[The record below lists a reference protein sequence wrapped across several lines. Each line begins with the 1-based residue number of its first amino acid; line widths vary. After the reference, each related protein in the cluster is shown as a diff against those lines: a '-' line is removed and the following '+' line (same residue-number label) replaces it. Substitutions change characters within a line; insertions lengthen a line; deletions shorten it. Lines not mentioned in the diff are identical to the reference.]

1 MLISG
6 LSFGGWILRS
16 SGRDSVSKTIVQLQ
30 LLRSLGEGHFPLDEW
45 VIALGLRSE
54 AWEVRMTAVLVAC
67 RLKLEGFHK
76 LIRNVE
82 IPHTSRSGLDAGD
95 RRLHLVFRKA
105 ALALLVG
112 ATVPA
117 DCEARPVSREM
128 LERHVLRCVAGAAT
142 RWHDRIW
149 WWTHTLTTPVVPS
162 LPPTPLP
169 AGIVVGN
176 DGHYRLAL
184 TEIELV
190 WVGPGAYWLGD
201 ERTDSLRLVQKPHGF
216 FIARRPVAP
225 DYTQPA
231 EPPALLW
238 PDALALC
245 ERIGLIEQLP
255 VELPSTDEWEIA
267 ARGVDG
273 RRFPW
278 GNGYEPGMLALP
290 APCGAL
296 LMVGSF
302 PQWTHA
308 PAPPGQ
314 NAKISGDAADLHCSV
329 HRPAASATDLAV
341 VRPVI
346 KLER

>member
-1 MLISG
+1 
-6 LSFGGWILRS
+6 
-16 SGRDSVSKTIVQLQ
+16 
-30 LLRSLGEGHFPLDEW
+30 
-45 VIALGLRSE
+45 
-54 AWEVRMTAVLVAC
+54 
-67 RLKLEGFHK
+67 
-76 LIRNVE
+76 
-82 IPHTSRSGLDAGD
+82 
-95 RRLHLVFRKA
+95 
-105 ALALLVG
+105 
-112 ATVPA
+112 
-117 DCEARPVSREM
+117 
-128 LERHVLRCVAGAAT
+128 
-142 RWHDRIW
+142 
-149 WWTHTLTTPVVPS
+149 
-162 LPPTPLP
+162 
-169 AGIVVGN
+169 VVGN

-245 ERIGLIEQLP
+245 ERVGLIEQLP

-308 PAPPGQ
+308 PAPEKNPT
-314 NAKISGDAADLHCSV
+314 ISGDAADLHCSI
-329 HRPAASATDLAV
+329 HRPAISATDLAV